1 MSSYRIEFIVD
12 SDSLSSATA
21 LAFSFVDKHGDIRA
35 GGVSRLS
42 VEAVDD

>member
-1 MSSYRIEFIVD
+1 MSTFKIEFVID

-35 GGVSRLS
+35 EDVSRLS
-42 VEAVDD
+42 VEAVND